1 MTPRADRPPYR
12 GDIDGLRAV
21 AIGVVVLF
29 HAGVP
34 WFSGGFVGVDVF
46 FVISGFLIT
55 SLMLVEVDSTGRF
68 SLGSFV
74 ARRVRRLLPMA
85 VLVLAATVA
94 AGAVLVAPLARDRLF
109 GDARAALLYFAN
121 WRFAG
126 QSTAYTDTDVTD
138 SLLLH
143 YWSLSV
149 EEQFYVVWPVLF
161 AIVVALTTRY
171 APHRRRGAI
180 LAVLTVGVVVS
191 FGASASSTAAAGYY
205 WTHLRLWQMGAGAL
219 VAFAMSPKSSLSV
232 SLPRRWSAVAAATGL
247 AVIVAAALLVD
258 ESTRWPG
265 TWALVPTMGT
275 VLIIVSG
282 GRGSTV
288 HDALGSR
295 LPVAIGRNSY
305 GWYLWHWPAIGIAI
319 LWNRRGGGPL
329 DENLVKA
336 LAAAGSLAL
345 AVVTRR
351 LVEDPVR
358 HARGLASRR
367 ASLTL
372 GGAAMV
378 LPLLTL
384 GVVAGSVDTG
394 GDTVVRVVDAG
405 DIRADGGDGP
415 GPPRAADAAAATA
428 GPIPQRPD
436 GPFAMTPRD
445 AADDRDACGH
455 LDWSGDEPQW
465 CELGDPDGSVV
476 VAVIGDSHAL
486 NWQQA
491 LAGIARARSWRLI
504 SSTKSAC
511 APYIG
516 LPPQWNS
523 GLREPYRDCAA
534 WARNVMDDLAEIE
547 PDLVVF
553 THISFHAVGLLDEQG
568 REVDDADPASADLW
582 SAASRATY
590 ERLLDVAGDVV
601 VILDTPRS
609 VSVDPD
615 GTRHDVDVPECLSA
629 NLADPSACSFAVTP
643 LAGLDRIIDA
653 AASTSGLAVIDGAD
667 IVCPGGRCAAVT
679 AAGIVTYKDVHH
691 LTDTYSA
698 WLAPDLAVA
707 IDEALVAAPPR

>member
-1 MTPRADRPPYR
+1 MNPRVDRPPYR

-21 AIGVVVLF
+21 AIGAVVLF
-29 HAGVP
+29 HTGVP

-68 SLGSFV
+68 SLGAFV

-85 VLVLAATVA
+85 VLVIAATVSV
-94 AGAVLVAPLARDRLF
+94 GAVVVAPLARDRLF
-109 GDARAALLYFAN
+109 EDARAALLYFAN

-126 QSTAYTDTDVTD
+126 QSTSYTDTDVTD

-149 EEQFYVVWPVLF
+149 EEQFYVLWPVLF
-161 AIVVALTTRY
+161 ALVVALTARY
-171 APHRRRGAI
+171 SPHRRRGALLGV
-180 LAVLTVGVVVS
+180 LAAGVVVS
-191 FGASASSTAAAGYY
+191 FGASASSAAAAGYY

-219 VAFAMSPKSSLSV
+219 VAFAMGSTSRLFV
-232 SLPRRWSAVAAATGL
+232 ATPRRWSAVVGAAGL
-247 AVIVAAALLVD
+247 AGIVASAVLVD

-282 GRGSTV
+282 GQGSTV
-288 HDALGSR
+288 HRALGSR

-305 GWYLWHWPAIGIAI
+305 GWYLWHWPAIGVAI
-319 LWNRRGGGPL
+319 LWNRRGGDVL
-329 DENLVKA
+329 DVSLVKA
-336 LAAAGSLAL
+336 LAAVGSLGL

-358 HARGLASRR
+358 HARRLASQR

-372 GGAAMV
+372 GGAVMV
-378 LPLLTL
+378 LPLLAL
-384 GVVAGSVDTG
+384 GLVGASVDTG
-394 GDTVVRVVDAG
+394 GDTVVSVAAGGTPTVHADAEPDPTVVD
-405 DIRADGGDGP
+405 D
-415 GPPRAADAAAATA
+415 AAATA
-428 GPIPQRPD
+428 GPLPHRPD

-465 CELGDPDGSVV
+465 CELGDPEGSVL
-476 VAVIGDSHAL
+476 VAVVGDSHAL

-523 GLREPYRDCAA
+523 GLREPYRDCAR
-534 WARNVMDDLAEIE
+534 WAQNVLDDLADME

-553 THISFHAVGLLDEQG
+553 THISFHAVGLLDSQG
-568 REVDDADPASADLW
+568 HEIDDSAPASTALW
-582 SAASRATY
+582 TAASRATY
-590 ERLLDVAGDVV
+590 DELLSLAGDVA

-615 GTRHDVDVPECLSA
+615 GSRHDVDVPECLSA
-629 NLADPSACSFAVTP
+629 NLADPSECSFAVTP
-643 LAGLDRIIDA
+643 VAGLDRIVDA
-653 AASTSGLAVIDGAD
+653 ARSTDGLAVIDGAE
-667 IVCPGGRCAAVT
+667 IVCPGGWCPAVT
-679 AAGIVTYKDVHH
+679 AEGIVTYKDVHH

-698 WLAPDLAVA
+698 WLAPDLALA
-707 IDEALVAAPPR
+707 IDKALAAVPPR